1 MPVPDEGLRIIEAVK
16 NRRYWDALGV
26 SRRANS
32 ETIHD
37 NHLRLCHKFRDST
50 EVIEAL
56 NRAKAEI
63 REQKKTRHP
72 PKVSLPFRQRVLQTA
87 QNIINNLSGLSVRLP
102 VLLLAITGTVYVLL
116 NLHNIF
122 LILLTLIDLII
133 FVRSIRKNDFNSK
146 VYIVSCFILIWGG
159 LSASTY
165 LVLSKFTQI
174 WRFLCVII
182 GFGVGAGLI
191 LYPFGPFMQGIYNRI
206 NRPSIFKST
215 GIFCVL
221 FMLTFGLIYLSIGSG
236 GEPTSSI
243 IATKTIEQAGSVSQA
258 APSLTT
264 AESVPKAAIL
274 KQTSGFKE
282 TLFLA
287 IRFIA
292 VISLLLFI
300 SQFFGFDW
308 GGKLNNSSELY
319 FCIMLISLFF
329 FVPHIIL
336 EALYYVPVIGKYI
349 GGDGMPRQI
358 SEPVFKHFSGFII
371 YNILVSFSSA
381 LLYLI
386 SIFPLT
392 SLLKKITRKSYFSFS
407 LNERI
412 CICAYITIL
421 AGLWVNVALEK
432 KQWKIPQK
440 AGYAGFIDSIAMHR
454 VKVEEVESLREEI
467 EEKITVLDVKPK
479 EVFRAPQVKE
489 EKPDARKEAVT
500 LDMHGLK
507 LVGIMFGE
515 KDYLAI
521 IEDSSGRSFLLKKG
535 DNLNGS
541 QIKNIEKDKLVLDD
555 NGKEAYLLMQE
566 PPKEPEPAKDNSNS
580 SVSFK
585 DVSSEEADDVD
596 SGDQLIP
603 RKVFSINAR

>member
-1 MPVPDEGLRIIEAVK
+1 MSLLDEGLRIIEAVR
-16 NRRYWDALGV
+16 NYWYWEALGV
-26 SRRANS
+26 SRRADS

-37 NHLRLCHKFRDST
+37 RHLRLCHKFRDYP
-50 EVIEAL
+50 EVVEAL
-56 NRAKAEI
+56 NQAKAEI
-63 REQKKTRHP
+63 REKTKEKKKA
-72 PKVSLPFRQRVLQTA
+72 KVSLPFRQRVLQTA

-133 FVRSIRKNDFNSK
+133 FVRSIRKNDLNSP

-159 LSASTY
+159 LSASIY
-165 LVLSKFTQI
+165 LVLSRFTQI

-182 GFGVGAGLI
+182 GLAAGAGLI
-191 LYPFGPFMQGIYNRI
+191 FYPFGPFMQGIYNRV
-206 NRPSIFKST
+206 NRPGIFKST

-221 FMLTFGLIYLSIGSG
+221 FMLTFGLTYLSIGAVR
-236 GEPTSSI
+236 EPQSKI
-243 IATKTIEQAGSVSQA
+243 IAIENIEQTGSVSQA
-258 APSLTT
+258 TPSLAPSET
-264 AESVPKAAIL
+264 ASKAATP
-274 KQTSGFKE
+274 KQTSGFKD

-292 VISLLLFI
+292 VVSLLLFI

-319 FCIMLISLFF
+319 FCFIFISLFF
-329 FVPHIIL
+329 LVPHIIL
-336 EALYYVPVIGKYI
+336 EALYYVPVIGKHI

-358 SEPVFKHFSGFII
+358 SDPVFKHFSGFII
-371 YNILVSFSSA
+371 YNILVSFSSV

-412 CICAYITIL
+412 FICAYIAIL
-421 AGLWVNVALEK
+421 AGLWVNAALEK
-432 KQWKIPQK
+432 NHWKIPQK

-454 VKVEEVESLREEI
+454 AKVEEVESIREEI
-467 EEKITVLDVKPK
+467 EEKIAVLEVKPK
-479 EVFRAPQVKE
+479 DVFKVPQAKE
-489 EKPDARKEAVT
+489 EKPDARKEVVT

-507 LVGIMFGE
+507 LAGIMFGE

-535 DNLNGS
+535 DHLNGGE
-541 QIKNIEKDKLVLDD
+541 IKNIEKNKVILDD
-555 NGKEAYLLMQE
+555 NGRERYLLMQ
-566 PPKEPEPAKDNSNS
+566 
-580 SVSFK
+580 
-585 DVSSEEADDVD
+585 
-596 SGDQLIP
+596 
-603 RKVFSINAR
+603 